1 MKNRKT
7 TLIIAIL
14 LAATLVFSLVSC
26 KSEDKTVWENATYKE
41 DTVLGEGSA
50 TFTLEVKAL
59 GRSVTFT
66 ISTDEV
72 SLADALLKL
81 SLIEGT
87 EGDYGL
93 YLEKVNGMTADY
105 ATEGSYWA
113 LYEDGKYAAS
123 GISFTEVRDGGNYG
137 LYKEKG

>member
-93 YLEKVNGMTADY
+93 YLEKVNGMTADFDADQTYWAFYENDAY
-105 ATEGSYWA
+105 AT
-113 LYEDGKYAAS
+113 S
-123 GISFTEVRDGGNYG
+123 GVDTTKINQEVVYR
-137 LYKEKG
+137 LVHSK